1 MFYEHGRIRPHERIL
16 CWFPKYFEFFQKT
29 YDVIIGKASEDSGVL
44 KLTQKLYLGIM
55 AVSCYR
61 CEYLLN
67 ILEEQFVLQGGDLEW
82 ITEGL
87 SKVDARLTKFAELNE
102 LMAFKPWG
110 ITANH
115 LERILKTDDRGQGY
129 SVK

>member
-1 MFYEHGRIRPHERIL
+1 M
-16 CWFPKYFEFFQKT
+16 
-29 YDVIIGKASEDSGVL
+29 IIGKASEDSGVL

-87 SKVDARLTKFAELNE
+87 SKVDPRLTKFGELNE

-110 ITANH
+110 LTTNH
-115 LERILKTDDRGQGY
+115 LEKILKTDDRG
-129 SVK
+129 